1 MGVLVEAIESG
12 PPGPTPILTVF
23 ACPKP
28 FVDTHISRIQRNAIR
43 SWAQL
48 GTGVEVLV
56 LGEEDGT
63 SETARALG
71 VRHLGPVE
79 RNPDGT
85 PLLSSIFSL
94 AREASVSPLLCY
106 VNADI
111 LLLGDLLPAV
121 RKVSSEVSEF
131 LVVGQRSDLEVTE
144 ELSFGPGWEN
154 ALRDRVRAQG
164 RPHPPAGSDFFVFPE
179 TCFEAIPPFALGRA
193 SWDNWMIYFARR
205 KGWTVVDV
213 TPSVTIIH
221 QNHTYN
227 HLPGGRPHYRLP
239 ESQTNLRLAGG
250 RRRVFTLRDANRI
263 LVDGRLKKLRM
274 TRHRFLREL
283 EILPLIVLG
292 SSMLAEMAFLLA
304 HPKRGWIEW
313 RSRLHLH
320 LRQMF
325 NAPATSKGDPRSG
338 QG

>member
-1 MGVLVEAIESG
+1 LGALVEPGESS
-12 PPGPTPILTVF
+12 PPRLAPILTVF

-28 FVDTHISRIQRNAIR
+28 FVDPHISRIQRNAIR

-48 GTGVEVLV
+48 GTEVEVFV
-56 LGEEDGT
+56 VGDEDGT
-63 SETARALG
+63 SETARALD

-111 LLLGDLLPAV
+111 VLLGDLLPAV
-121 RKVSSEVSEF
+121 RTVSSELSEF
-131 LVVGQRSDLEVTE
+131 LMVAQRTDLELTE
-144 ELSFGPGWEN
+144 ELSYGPGWEE
-154 ALRDRVRAQG
+154 ALRDRVRTQG

-221 QNHTYN
+221 QNHSYN

-250 RRRVFTLRDANRI
+250 RRRVFTLRDANRV
-263 LVDGRLKKLRM
+263 LLDGRLERLRM
-274 TRHRFLREL
+274 TRHRFLREI
-283 EILPLIVLG
+283 EILPVVLG
-292 SSMLAEMAFLLA
+292 SSMLAEMVFLLA

-313 RSRLHLH
+313 RSRLLTY
-320 LRQMF
+320 LRQLF
-325 NAPATSKGDPRSG
+325 NAPATSKSGPRSG
-338 QG
+338 QE